1 MKRIAFN
8 RIIFLQA
15 LTVLLLLLPLVAASY
30 VVWVKHHRLLGIVAD
45 LEPRYARL
53 QGLLDRRAD
62 VQAMDVK
69 AKELLQQLSYPA
81 TQDLAK
87 TGNDVQQRIRSLF
100 ADSQLDIISIQ
111 VLPGKIEGKFD
122 RISISLKV
130 EGTMP
135 GVQAAL
141 EKLAA
146 QSPVILVDS
155 MTLQTVGMVSRATVP
170 RTGGQFVFSVF
181 RMRS

>member
-8 RIIFLQA
+8 RVVLLQV
-15 LTVLLLLLPLVAASY
+15 LTVLLLLLPLIGATY

-62 VQAMDVK
+62 VLTMDAK
-69 AKELLQQLSYPA
+69 AKELLKQLSYPA

-100 ADSQLDIISIQ
+100 ADSQLDVISIQ

-122 RISISLKV
+122 RISISLRV
-130 EGTMP
+130 EGTMA

-141 EKLAA
+141 EKLAV

-155 MTLQTVGMVSRATVP
+155 MTLQTVGMVRLATVP

-181 RMRS
+181 RIRS